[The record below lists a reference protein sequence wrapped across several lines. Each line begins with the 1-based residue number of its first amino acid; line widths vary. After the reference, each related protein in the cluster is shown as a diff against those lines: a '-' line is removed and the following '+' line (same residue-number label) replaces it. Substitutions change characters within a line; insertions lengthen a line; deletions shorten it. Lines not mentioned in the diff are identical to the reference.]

1 MCLSLSV
8 SDCFLFLSLSLR
20 AYICSFQRQNVYKS
34 LLFEW
39 ERSLRDVYDDKKFF
53 KNVFFVKK
61 IRIESILFTF
71 DRGGLDHGKGLQ
83 DDWTRGWSNDN
94 NNTCVCVCVC
104 GCVCVCVCVAFV
116 IKLSVVLLIMALLSH
131 LT

>member
-71 DRGGLDHGKGLQ
+71 DRGGLDHG
-83 DDWTRGWSNDN
+83 
-94 NNTCVCVCVC
+94 CVCVCVC
-104 GCVCVCVCVAFV
+104 GLCHKAFCGAV
-116 IKLSVVLLIMALLSH
+116 NYGSTVTLDLVNYTAW
-131 LT
+131 